1 MSDRVVLRSPAQV
14 VATVPAL
21 VGFQPAD
28 SLVILYLSTQS
39 DTLACTLR
47 LDLDTPTTEVLRVLH
62 DVAAQAG
69 EGRLL
74 LVAYPNTLAE
84 WIDSAAEDRLLD
96 LDRQLAAAGIHVS
109 DGLIVCEGRWW
120 SMLCTDPG
128 CCPAGGTPLED
139 TVPELEV
146 QLVHAGQVSV
156 APSRDDV
163 VARFQLRPDLVP
175 DDVALATAEDA
186 LPEPLSAR
194 CDRVLELLAM
204 LTAPAAETGAA
215 LRAEVAWL
223 LQDVNVRDWAL
234 AHVCADD
241 VDHVGVEVLVQLAL
255 TAPDGLRPRVA
266 GAAAAALHAAGGSSV
281 GVRAL
286 IDHANGDS
294 LAGLVEVALDHCMP
308 PTALQDVFTEA
319 LPALEHRINADIPA

>member
-14 VATVPAL
+14 VATIPAL
-21 VGFQPAD
+21 LGFQPAD
-28 SLVILYLSTQS
+28 SLVILYLSTES

-47 LDLDTPTTEVLRVLH
+47 LDLDTPTAEILRVLH

-69 EGRLL
+69 DGRLL
-74 LVAYPNTLAE
+74 LVAYPNSLAE

-96 LDRQLAAAGIHVS
+96 LDRELAAAGIHVS

-120 SMLCTDPG
+120 SMLCTDPD
-128 CCPAGGTPLED
+128 CCPAGGTPIVE
-139 TVPELEV
+139 TVPELAVE
-146 QLVHAGQVSV
+146 LVHSGQVAV
-156 APSRDDV
+156 AATRDEV
-163 VARFQLRPDLVP
+163 VARYQLRPDLMP

-186 LPEPLSAR
+186 LPDLLSAR
-194 CDRVLELLAM
+194 CDRILELLAC
-204 LTAPAAETGAA
+204 LAEPAAIATPST
-215 LRAEVAWL
+215 RAEVAWL
-223 LQDVNVRDWAL
+223 IQDVNVRDWAL
-234 AHVCADD
+234 AHVCADE
-241 VDHVGVEVLVQLAL
+241 VDHVSVEALVQLAL